1 MGVETRKKK
10 QSTKTR
16 KDWKKLDVQAE
27 EEIQHEILKVK
38 AEEATMSAMKDSQ
51 MFVIDTGDQALK
63 KAKRSRVE
71 ERLIKN
77 LKRNVAPQKEE
88 EVYKMQD
95 IWATT
100 ESSKP
105 RTISYPSVPKPH
117 PGQSYNPSNT
127 DFSQLLKKVEKVFE
141 RPQLPV
147 EEPMPLKS
155 TAFEESDS
163 EEIVGIPTNKPVKSE
178 DRLKKVE
185 RNRKRKAKLNRQIN
199 EELRAKKQVRK
210 ELSTIIS
217 AKKYE
222 ARLIKKI
229 HLNEREEKKL

>member
-88 EVYKMQD
+88 EVYKQSRTYLNMQVL
-95 IWATT
+95 T
-100 ESSKP
+100 SGLLHK
-105 RTISYPSVPKPH
+105 ISTK
-117 PGQSYNPSNT
+117 
-127 DFSQLLKKVEKVFE
+127 
-141 RPQLPV
+141 
-147 EEPMPLKS
+147 
-155 TAFEESDS
+155 
-163 EEIVGIPTNKPVKSE
+163 
-178 DRLKKVE
+178 
-185 RNRKRKAKLNRQIN
+185 KRK
-199 EELRAKKQVRK
+199 
-210 ELSTIIS
+210 
-217 AKKYE
+217 
-222 ARLIKKI
+222 
-229 HLNEREEKKL
+229 